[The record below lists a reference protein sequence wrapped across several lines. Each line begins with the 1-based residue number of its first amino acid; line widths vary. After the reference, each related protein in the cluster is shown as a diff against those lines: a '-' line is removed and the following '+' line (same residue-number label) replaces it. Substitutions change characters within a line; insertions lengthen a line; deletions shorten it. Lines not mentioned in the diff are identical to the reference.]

1 VTATATVVGAVA
13 MAVAATAG
21 VAVFTLA
28 VVVGGIAMSV
38 AVPAL
43 AVKAIVGDKLEKS
56 FSKFHAFLILAGTC
70 NVGLGLGWIVY
81 KLLTV

>member
-1 VTATATVVGAVA
+1 
-13 MAVAATAG
+13 AVAATAG
-21 VAVFTLA
+21 VAVFA
-28 VVVGGIAMSV
+28 VVGGIAMSV
-38 AVPAL
+38 AVPVL
-43 AVKAIVGDKLEKS
+43 VVKAIVGDKLEKS